1 MIRQKTKGVSPVIGV
16 ILMVAITVIIAAV
29 VANFVLGLAGNLE
42 QDADAT
48 VTTSQEVAAF
58 SNSTYNVSVVVS
70 QMDNADYL
78 VVKEQTEA
86 RDVSTSYS
94 GAQPSDNNVSAP
106 TAAGDSASATDDAKA
121 GILVSAGDEATVQYA
136 QAGDDIQIF
145 GALDGSENLITTYEV
160 ENTLGA

>member
-86 RDVSTSYS
+86 RAVSTAYA
-94 GAQPSDNNVSAP
+94 GLNPSNSSVAP
-106 TAAGDSASATDDAKA
+106 NAAGDSASASSDSNA
-121 GILVSAGDEATVQYA
+121 GILVSAGDEATVEYA
-136 QAGDDIQIF
+136 EAGDDIQIF